1 MRYKD
6 GSIYEGE
13 WSEDFRNGKG
23 KMTYFNRQRHY
34 YDGDWNKDKRHG
46 KGIYYDGNYNYDGE
60 WLEDLK
66 HGEGILKSNGDKY
79 YGKWINNEKHGIFII
94 SYFNGDKYNGEVNS
108 YGERHGKGNLKYSKY
123 RENNSFEEKYDY
135 YEGQWVN
142 NIKEGKGFMLFKN
155 GDKYNGEWSNN
166 LRNGQGELKKYGK
179 WDNYVGEWSEGWK
192 KVVVFGIHILILMGL
207 IMEVYN

>member
-1 MRYKD
+1 MIGIK
-6 GSIYEGE
+6 I
-13 WSEDFRNGKG
+13 NAMVKV
-23 KMTYFNRQRHY
+23 
-34 YDGDWNKDKRHG
+34 
-46 KGIYYDGNYNYDGE
+46 IYYGNYNYDGE

-142 NIKEGKGFMLFKN
+142 NIKEGKCFMLFKN

-192 KVVVFGIHILILMGL
+192 KSSGIWNPYTYFNGT
-207 IMEVYN
+207 YNGSL